1 MNLLPE
7 ERVSRLEIV
16 KTRLLRVAIGV
27 MFIFIGKSKFA
38 AHSEWIK
45 IFDQIGFGQW
55 FRYFTGCLQMLGGVL
70 VLIPRTFAF
79 GILIIA
85 TTMAGAV
92 AAWIFFL
99 GEPFLAFIP
108 GALLLG
114 LMFAGGE
121 EVLTLVDRLRKH
133 YHF

>member
-1 MNLLPE
+1 MKLILE
-7 ERVSRLEIV
+7 ERVSRFDAI
-16 KTRLLRVAIGV
+16 KTWLLRTGIGIL
-27 MFIFIGKSKFA
+27 FIVIGQSKFA

-45 IFDQIGFGQW
+45 IFAQIGLGHW

-85 TTMAGAV
+85 CTMAGAV
-92 AAWIFFL
+92 AAWIFLL

-114 LMFAGGE
+114 LMFVGGE
-121 EVLTLVDRLRKH
+121 GIIGLVDTVRKR
-133 YHF
+133 